1 MTTTPYNP
9 VPEVPRWLV
18 VLIAA
23 LLIAVCRFAMAEE
36 EPMKA
41 GGVEIQ
47 VGNDGT
53 PRFLVDLAAIDWRRV
68 NRTKWYARPKEFGRQ
83 VSSNTV
89 ENVKAHKLAWLA
101 TSLAAY
107 GVTSGKASDWVDKG
121 KDLIGMGDDKSE
133 KRVSATRPDLPPVVV
148 QGNQNT
154 VTTTNPDG
162 LLVTGNGNNVTID
175 PYPNSQEGNP

>member
-1 MTTTPYNP
+1 M
-9 VPEVPRWLV
+9 PRWLV

-23 LLIAVCRFAMAEE
+23 LLLAVCGLAMADE

-47 VGNDGT
+47 VAEDGT
-53 PRFLVDLAAIDWRRV
+53 PRFLVDLAAIDWKRV

-101 TSLAAY
+101 TTLAVY

-162 LLVTGNGNNVTID
+162 LLVTGNGNTVTID